1 MFLLHVFPLQKSMSF
16 RSLRPVAAFAALAI
30 SACSDSLG
38 LKATT
43 PTETDAFIVYALTG
57 SPATYPTTYI
67 AAGRAVGVIDGNGSF
82 DVAFDI
88 NSEGKVVLYPMRLV
102 VSPITAF
109 RDVGLLKGNGT
120 FASIERAPTSGY
132 VTDQKL
138 VLAPGEVAILQTSR
152 NTGNDVCMYGLSP
165 YIFAKIGIDS
175 VDLNDRAI
183 FFKST
188 VNPNCG
194 FHSFKT
200 GIPTD

>member
-1 MFLLHVFPLQKSMSF
+1 MNF
-16 RSLRPVAAFAALAI
+16 RSLRPVAALAVLVI

-38 LKATT
+38 LKATIG
-43 PTETDAFIVYALTG
+43 TETDSFIVYALSGT
-57 SPATYPTTYI
+57 PATFPSTYV
-67 AAGRAVGVIDGNGSF
+67 AAGRTVAVIDGNGNF

-88 NSEGKVVLYPMRLV
+88 NSAGKVVVYPMRLV

-109 RDVGLLKGNGT
+109 RDVGLLKGTGSFDAIT
-120 FASIERAPTSGY
+120 RAPTTGY
-132 VTDQKL
+132 LTDQSI
-138 VLAPGEVAILQTSR
+138 VLAPGEVVILQTAR
-152 NTGNDVCMYGLSP
+152 NTRNDVCLYGISP

-175 VDLNDRAI
+175 VDLKNRSI

-194 FHSFKT
+194 FHSFKA